1 MNQDFMNVNSWKEE
15 DKNEDVEIDLV
26 EIWQVIKKQFGLL
39 VIIVILCA
47 VLAGVISKFFIAPKY
62 TSSSTIF
69 LTPSISESG
78 VVDFTSQNSNE
89 KLVNNVMALLVQD
102 NILSEVAKQT
112 GMESVEDLR
121 NQIKVSNDTNTTLVK
136 VEATTLDPKLSKNIV
151 NSMVNIFIDTMQENL
166 NLKNIEIVDKAKL
179 SYEPSGPNIKKNI
192 LIGAAAGFVID
203 ALIVVLK
210 VLTNTKLKSKEEAEK
225 YLKLPVFCELP
236 VIKD

>member
-1 MNQDFMNVNSWKEE
+1 MNQDFMNVNSWQEE

-39 VIIVILCA
+39 VVIVILCA
-47 VLAGVISKFFIAPKY
+47 ILAGVISKFFIAPKY

-112 GMESVEDLR
+112 GMESIEELR
-121 NQIKVSNDTNTTLVK
+121 NQIEVSNDTNTTLVK

-210 VLTNTKLKSKEEAEK
+210 VLTNTRLKSKEEAEK
-225 YLKLPVFCELP
+225 YLNLPVFCELP

>member
-39 VIIVILCA
+39 VVIVILCA
-47 VLAGVISKFFIAPKY
+47 ILAGVISKFFIAPKY

-69 LTPSISESG
+69 LTPSISETG
-78 VVDFTSQNSNE
+78 VVDYTSQNSNE

-151 NSMVNIFIDTMQENL
+151 NSTVNVFIDTMQENL

-179 SYEPSGPNIKKNI
+179 SYEPSGPNVKKNI
-192 LIGAAAGFVID
+192 LMGAAAGFVMD

>member
-69 LTPSISESG
+69 LTPSISETG
-78 VVDFTSQNSNE
+78 VVDYTSQNSNE

-151 NSMVNIFIDTMQENL
+151 NSTVNVFIDTMQENL

-179 SYEPSGPNIKKNI
+179 SYEPSGPNVKKNI
-192 LIGAAAGFVID
+192 LMGAAAGFVID

-225 YLKLPVFCELP
+225 YLKLPVVCELP

>member
-26 EIWQVIKKQFGLL
+26 EIWQVIRKQFGLL
-39 VIIVILCA
+39 VVIVILCA
-47 VLAGVISKFFIAPKY
+47 ILAGVISKFFIAPKY

-112 GMESVEDLR
+112 GMESIEELR
-121 NQIKVSNDTNTTLVK
+121 NQIEVSNDTNTTLVK

-151 NSMVNIFIDTMQENL
+151 NSMVSVFIDTMQENL

-179 SYEPSGPNIKKNI
+179 SYEPSGPDIKKNI

-210 VLTNTKLKSKEEAEK
+210 VLTNTRLKSKEEAEK
-225 YLKLPVFCELP
+225 YLNLPVFCELP

>member
-78 VVDFTSQNSNE
+78 VVDYTSQNSNE

-151 NSMVNIFIDTMQENL
+151 NSTVNVFIDTMQENL

-179 SYEPSGPNIKKNI
+179 SYEPSGPNVKKNI
-192 LIGAAAGFVID
+192 LMGAAAGFVID

>member
-47 VLAGVISKFFIAPKY
+47 VLADVISKFFIAPKY

-69 LTPSISESG
+69 LTPSISETG
-78 VVDFTSQNSNE
+78 VVDYTSQNSNE

-151 NSMVNIFIDTMQENL
+151 NSTVNVFIDTMQENL

-179 SYEPSGPNIKKNI
+179 SYEPSGPNVKKNI
-192 LIGAAAGFVID
+192 LMGAAAGFVID

>member
-1 MNQDFMNVNSWKEE
+1 MNQDFMNVNSWQEE

-39 VIIVILCA
+39 VVIVILCA
-47 VLAGVISKFFIAPKY
+47 ILAGVISKFFIAPKY

-78 VVDFTSQNSNE
+78 VVDYTSQTSNE

-112 GMESVEDLR
+112 GMESVEELR
-121 NQIKVSNDTNTTLVK
+121 DQIEVSNDTNTTLVK

-151 NSMVNIFIDTMQENL
+151 NSTVNVFIDTMQENL

-179 SYEPSGPNIKKNI
+179 SYEPSGPNVKKNI
-192 LIGAAAGFVID
+192 LMGAAAGFVID

-210 VLTNTKLKSKEEAEK
+210 VLTNTRLKSKEEAEK
-225 YLKLPVFCELP
+225 YLNLPVFCELP

>member
-39 VIIVILCA
+39 VVIVILCA
-47 VLAGVISKFFIAPKY
+47 ILAGVISKFFIAPKY

-69 LTPSISESG
+69 LTPSISETG
-78 VVDFTSQNSNE
+78 VVDYTSQNSNE

-151 NSMVNIFIDTMQENL
+151 NSTVNVFIDTMQENL

-210 VLTNTKLKSKEEAEK
+210 VLTNTRLKSKEEAEK
-225 YLKLPVFCELP
+225 YLNLPVFCELP

>member
-1 MNQDFMNVNSWKEE
+1 MNQDFMNVNSWQEE

-39 VIIVILCA
+39 VVIVILCA
-47 VLAGVISKFFIAPKY
+47 ILAGVISKFFIAPKY

-78 VVDFTSQNSNE
+78 VVDYTSQTSNE

-151 NSMVNIFIDTMQENL
+151 NSMVNVFIDTMQENL

-179 SYEPSGPNIKKNI
+179 SYEPSGPNVKKNI
-192 LIGAAAGFVID
+192 LMGAAAGFVID

>member
-39 VIIVILCA
+39 VVIVILCA
-47 VLAGVISKFFIAPKY
+47 ILAGVISKFFIAPKY

-69 LTPSISESG
+69 LTPSISETG
-78 VVDFTSQNSNE
+78 VVDYTSQNSNE

-151 NSMVNIFIDTMQENL
+151 NSTVNVFIDTMQENL

-179 SYEPSGPNIKKNI
+179 SYEPSGPNVKKNI

>member
-1 MNQDFMNVNSWKEE
+1 MNQDFMNVNSWQEE

-39 VIIVILCA
+39 VVIVILCA
-47 VLAGVISKFFIAPKY
+47 ILAGVISKFFIAPKY

-112 GMESVEDLR
+112 GMESIEELR
-121 NQIKVSNDTNTTLVK
+121 NQIEVSNDTNTTLVK

-166 NLKNIEIVDKAKL
+166 NLKNIEIMDKAIL
-179 SYEPSGPNIKKNI
+179 SYEPSVHNIKKNI

-210 VLTNTKLKSKEEAEK
+210 VLTNTRLKSKEEAEK
-225 YLKLPVFCELP
+225 YLNLPVFCELP

>member
-1 MNQDFMNVNSWKEE
+1 MNQDFMNVNSWQEE

-39 VIIVILCA
+39 VVIVILCA
-47 VLAGVISKFFIAPKY
+47 ILAGVISKFFIAPKY

-69 LTPSISESG
+69 LTPSISETG

-112 GMESVEDLR
+112 GMESIEELR
-121 NQIKVSNDTNTTLVK
+121 NQIEVSNDTNTTLVK

-151 NSMVNIFIDTMQENL
+151 NSMVSVFIDTMQENL

-179 SYEPSGPNIKKNI
+179 SYEPSGPDVKKNI

-210 VLTNTKLKSKEEAEK
+210 VLTNTRLKSKEEAEK
-225 YLKLPVFCELP
+225 YLNLPVFCELP

>member
-1 MNQDFMNVNSWKEE
+1 MNQDFMNVNSWQEE

-39 VIIVILCA
+39 VVIVILCA
-47 VLAGVISKFFIAPKY
+47 ILAGVISKFFIAPKY

-69 LTPSISESG
+69 LTPSISETG
-78 VVDFTSQNSNE
+78 VVDYTSQNSNE

-151 NSMVNIFIDTMQENL
+151 NSTVNVFIDTMQENL

-179 SYEPSGPNIKKNI
+179 SYEPSGPNVKKNI
-192 LIGAAAGFVID
+192 LMGAAAGFVID

>member
-1 MNQDFMNVNSWKEE
+1 MNQDFINVNSWQEE

-39 VIIVILCA
+39 VVIVILCA
-47 VLAGVISKFFIAPKY
+47 ILAGVISKFFIAPKY

-112 GMESVEDLR
+112 GMESIEELR
-121 NQIKVSNDTNTTLVK
+121 DQIEVSNDTNTTLVK

-179 SYEPSGPNIKKNI
+179 SYEPSGPNVKKNI

-210 VLTNTKLKSKEEAEK
+210 VLTNTRLKSKEEAEK
-225 YLKLPVFCELP
+225 YLNLPVFCELP

>member
-39 VIIVILCA
+39 VVIVILCA
-47 VLAGVISKFFIAPKY
+47 ILAGVISKFFIAPKY

-112 GMESVEDLR
+112 GMESIEELR
-121 NQIKVSNDTNTTLVK
+121 DQIEVSNDTNTTLVK

-210 VLTNTKLKSKEEAEK
+210 VLTNTRLKSKEEAEK
-225 YLKLPVFCELP
+225 YLNLPVFCELP

>member
-1 MNQDFMNVNSWKEE
+1 MNQDFMNVNSWQEE

-26 EIWQVIKKQFGLL
+26 EIWQVIKKHFGLL

-69 LTPSISESG
+69 LTPSISETG
-78 VVDFTSQNSNE
+78 VVDYTSQNSNE

-151 NSMVNIFIDTMQENL
+151 NSTVNVFIDTMQENL

-179 SYEPSGPNIKKNI
+179 SYEPSGPNVKKNI
-192 LIGAAAGFVID
+192 LMGAAAGFVMD

>member
-69 LTPSISESG
+69 LTPSISETG
-78 VVDFTSQNSNE
+78 VVDYTSQNSNE

-151 NSMVNIFIDTMQENL
+151 NSMVNVFIDTMQENL

-179 SYEPSGPNIKKNI
+179 SYEPSGPNVKKNI
-192 LIGAAAGFVID
+192 LMGAAAGFVMD

>member
-1 MNQDFMNVNSWKEE
+1 MNQDFMNVNSWQEE

-39 VIIVILCA
+39 VVIVILCA
-47 VLAGVISKFFIAPKY
+47 ILAGVISKFFIAPKY

-78 VVDFTSQNSNE
+78 VVDYTSQTSNE

-112 GMESVEDLR
+112 GMESIEELR
-121 NQIKVSNDTNTTLVK
+121 DQIEVSNDTNTTLVK

-151 NSMVNIFIDTMQENL
+151 NSMVNVFIDTMQENL

-179 SYEPSGPNIKKNI
+179 SYEPSGPNVKKNI

>member
-1 MNQDFMNVNSWKEE
+1 MNQDFMNVNSWQEE

-39 VIIVILCA
+39 VVIVILCA
-47 VLAGVISKFFIAPKY
+47 ILAGVISKFFIAPKY

-69 LTPSISESG
+69 LTPSISETG
-78 VVDFTSQNSNE
+78 VVDYTSQNSNE

-112 GMESVEDLR
+112 GMESVEYLR

-179 SYEPSGPNIKKNI
+179 SYEPSGPNVKKNI

-210 VLTNTKLKSKEEAEK
+210 VLTNTRLKSKEEAEK
-225 YLKLPVFCELP
+225 YLNLPVFCELP

>member
-1 MNQDFMNVNSWKEE
+1 MNQDFMNVNSWQEE

-39 VIIVILCA
+39 VVIVILCA
-47 VLAGVISKFFIAPKY
+47 ILAGVISKFFIAPKY

-112 GMESVEDLR
+112 GMESIEELR

-151 NSMVNIFIDTMQENL
+151 NSMVNVFIDTMQENL

-179 SYEPSGPNIKKNI
+179 SYEPSGPNVQKNI

-210 VLTNTKLKSKEEAEK
+210 VLTNTRLKSKEEAEK
-225 YLKLPVFCELP
+225 YLNLPVFCELP

>member
-69 LTPSISESG
+69 LTPSISETG
-78 VVDFTSQNSNE
+78 VVDYTSQNSNE

-151 NSMVNIFIDTMQENL
+151 NSTVNVFIDTMQENL

-179 SYEPSGPNIKKNI
+179 SYEPSGPNVKKNI
-192 LIGAAAGFVID
+192 LMGAAAGFVMD

-225 YLKLPVFCELP
+225 YLKLPVFYELP

>member
-69 LTPSISESG
+69 LTPSISETG
-78 VVDFTSQNSNE
+78 VVDYTSQNSNE

-151 NSMVNIFIDTMQENL
+151 NSTVNVFIDTMQENL

-210 VLTNTKLKSKEEAEK
+210 VLTNTRLKSKEEAEK
-225 YLKLPVFCELP
+225 YLNLPVFCELP

>member
-1 MNQDFMNVNSWKEE
+1 MNQDFMNVNSWQEE

-112 GMESVEDLR
+112 GMESIEELR
-121 NQIKVSNDTNTTLVK
+121 NQIEVSNDTNTTLVK

-151 NSMVNIFIDTMQENL
+151 NSMVSVFIDTMQENL

-179 SYEPSGPNIKKNI
+179 SYEPSGPDIKKNI

-210 VLTNTKLKSKEEAEK
+210 VLTNTRLKSKEEAEK
-225 YLKLPVFCELP
+225 YLNLPVFCELP

>member
-151 NSMVNIFIDTMQENL
+151 NSTVNVFIDTMQENL

-179 SYEPSGPNIKKNI
+179 SYEPSGPNVKKNI
-192 LIGAAAGFVID
+192 LMGAAAGFVMD

-210 VLTNTKLKSKEEAEK
+210 VLTNTKLKSKEEVEK

>member
-1 MNQDFMNVNSWKEE
+1 MNQDFMNVNSWQEE

-39 VIIVILCA
+39 VVIVILCA
-47 VLAGVISKFFIAPKY
+47 ILAGVISKFFIAPKY

-112 GMESVEDLR
+112 GMESIEELR
-121 NQIKVSNDTNTTLVK
+121 DQIEVSNDTNTTLVK

-179 SYEPSGPNIKKNI
+179 SYEPSGPNVKKNI

-210 VLTNTKLKSKEEAEK
+210 VLTNTRLKSKEEAEK
-225 YLKLPVFCELP
+225 YLNLPVFCELP

>member
-1 MNQDFMNVNSWKEE
+1 MNQDFMNVNSWQEE

-39 VIIVILCA
+39 VVIVILCA
-47 VLAGVISKFFIAPKY
+47 ILAGVISKFFIAPKY

-69 LTPSISESG
+69 LTPSISETG
-78 VVDFTSQNSNE
+78 VVDYTSQNSNE

-112 GMESVEDLR
+112 GMESVEELR
-121 NQIKVSNDTNTTLVK
+121 DQIEVSNDTNTTLVK

-151 NSMVNIFIDTMQENL
+151 NSMVNVFIDTMQENL

-179 SYEPSGPNIKKNI
+179 SYEPSGPNVKKNI

-210 VLTNTKLKSKEEAEK
+210 VLTNTRLKSKEEAEK
-225 YLKLPVFCELP
+225 YLNLPVFCELP

>member
-39 VIIVILCA
+39 VVIVILCA
-47 VLAGVISKFFIAPKY
+47 ILAGVISKFFIAPKY

-69 LTPSISESG
+69 LTPSISETG
-78 VVDFTSQNSNE
+78 VVDYTSQNSNE

-136 VEATTLDPKLSKNIV
+136 VEATTLDPKLSKNKV
-151 NSMVNIFIDTMQENL
+151 NSTVNVFIDTMQENL

-179 SYEPSGPNIKKNI
+179 SYEPSGPNVKKNI
-192 LIGAAAGFVID
+192 LMGAAAGFVMD

>member
-1 MNQDFMNVNSWKEE
+1 MNQDFMNVNSWQEE

-39 VIIVILCA
+39 VVIVILCA
-47 VLAGVISKFFIAPKY
+47 ILAGVISKFFIAPKY

-69 LTPSISESG
+69 LTPSISETG
-78 VVDFTSQNSNE
+78 VVDYTSQNSNE

-179 SYEPSGPNIKKNI
+179 SYEPSGPNVKKNI

-210 VLTNTKLKSKEEAEK
+210 VLTNTRLKSKEEAEK
-225 YLKLPVFCELP
+225 YLNLPVFCELP

>member
-1 MNQDFMNVNSWKEE
+1 MNQDFMNVNSWQEE

-39 VIIVILCA
+39 VVIVILCA
-47 VLAGVISKFFIAPKY
+47 ILAGVISKFFIAPKY

-112 GMESVEDLR
+112 GMESIEELR
-121 NQIKVSNDTNTTLVK
+121 NQIEVSNDTNTTLVK

-151 NSMVNIFIDTMQENL
+151 NSMVSVFIDTMQENL

-179 SYEPSGPNIKKNI
+179 SYEPSGPDVKKNI

-225 YLKLPVFCELP
+225 YLNLPVFCELP

>member
-1 MNQDFMNVNSWKEE
+1 MNQDFMNVNSWQEE

-39 VIIVILCA
+39 VVIVILCA
-47 VLAGVISKFFIAPKY
+47 ILAGVISKFFIAPKY

-112 GMESVEDLR
+112 GMESIEELR
-121 NQIKVSNDTNTTLVK
+121 NQIEVSNDTNTTLVK

-151 NSMVNIFIDTMQENL
+151 NSMVNVFIDTMQENL

-210 VLTNTKLKSKEEAEK
+210 VLTNTRLKSKEEAEK
-225 YLKLPVFCELP
+225 YLNLPVFCELP

>member
-1 MNQDFMNVNSWKEE
+1 MNQDFMNVNSWQEE

-39 VIIVILCA
+39 VVIVILCA
-47 VLAGVISKFFIAPKY
+47 ILAGVISKFFIAPKY

-69 LTPSISESG
+69 LTPSISETG
-78 VVDFTSQNSNE
+78 VVDYTSQNSNE

-151 NSMVNIFIDTMQENL
+151 NSTVNVFIDTMQENL

-179 SYEPSGPNIKKNI
+179 SYEPSGPNVKKNI

-210 VLTNTKLKSKEEAEK
+210 VLTNTRLKSKEEAEK
-225 YLKLPVFCELP
+225 YLNLPVFCELP

>member
-1 MNQDFMNVNSWKEE
+1 MNQDFMNVNSWQEE

-39 VIIVILCA
+39 VVIVILCA
-47 VLAGVISKFFIAPKY
+47 ILAGVISKFFIAPKY

-69 LTPSISESG
+69 LTPSISETG
-78 VVDFTSQNSNE
+78 VVDYTSQNSNE

-151 NSMVNIFIDTMQENL
+151 NSMVSVFIDTMQENL

-179 SYEPSGPNIKKNI
+179 SYEPSGPNVKKNI

-210 VLTNTKLKSKEEAEK
+210 VLTNTRLKSKEEAEK
-225 YLKLPVFCELP
+225 YLNLPVFCELP

>member
-1 MNQDFMNVNSWKEE
+1 MNQDFMNVNSWQEE

-39 VIIVILCA
+39 VVIVILCA
-47 VLAGVISKFFIAPKY
+47 ILAGVISKFFIAPKY

-112 GMESVEDLR
+112 GMESIEELR
-121 NQIKVSNDTNTTLVK
+121 DQIEVSNDTNTTLVK

-151 NSMVNIFIDTMQENL
+151 NSMVNVFIDTMQENL

>member
-1 MNQDFMNVNSWKEE
+1 MNQDFMNVNSWQEE

-39 VIIVILCA
+39 VVIVILCA
-47 VLAGVISKFFIAPKY
+47 ILAGVISKFFIAPKY

-112 GMESVEDLR
+112 GMESIEELR
-121 NQIKVSNDTNTTLVK
+121 DQIEVSNDTNTTLVK

-192 LIGAAAGFVID
+192 LIGAVAGFVID

-210 VLTNTKLKSKEEAEK
+210 VLTNTRLKSKEEAEK
-225 YLKLPVFCELP
+225 YLNLPVFCELP

>member
-1 MNQDFMNVNSWKEE
+1 MNQDFMNLNSWQEE

-47 VLAGVISKFFIAPKY
+47 ILAGVISKFFIAPKY

-69 LTPSISESG
+69 LTPSISETG
-78 VVDFTSQNSNE
+78 VVDYTSQNSNE

-151 NSMVNIFIDTMQENL
+151 NSTVNVFIDTMQENL

-179 SYEPSGPNIKKNI
+179 SYEPSGPNVKKNI
-192 LIGAAAGFVID
+192 LMGAAAGFVID

>member
-69 LTPSISESG
+69 LTPSISETG
-78 VVDFTSQNSNE
+78 VVDYTSQNSNE

-151 NSMVNIFIDTMQENL
+151 NSTVNVFIDTMQENL

-179 SYEPSGPNIKKNI
+179 SYEPSGPNVKKNI
-192 LIGAAAGFVID
+192 LMGAAAGFVID

-210 VLTNTKLKSKEEAEK
+210 VLTNTRLKSKEEAEK
-225 YLKLPVFCELP
+225 YLNLPVFCELP

>member
-78 VVDFTSQNSNE
+78 VVDYTSQNSNE

-151 NSMVNIFIDTMQENL
+151 NSTVNVFIDTMQENL

-210 VLTNTKLKSKEEAEK
+210 VLTNTRLKSKEEAEK
-225 YLKLPVFCELP
+225 YLNLPVFCELP

>member
-1 MNQDFMNVNSWKEE
+1 MNQDFMNVNSWQEE

-39 VIIVILCA
+39 VVIVILCA
-47 VLAGVISKFFIAPKY
+47 ILAGVISKFFIAPKY

-112 GMESVEDLR
+112 GMESIEELR
-121 NQIKVSNDTNTTLVK
+121 DQIEVSNDTNTTLVK

-192 LIGAAAGFVID
+192 LIGAAAGFVMD

-210 VLTNTKLKSKEEAEK
+210 VLTNTRLKSKEEAEK
-225 YLKLPVFCELP
+225 YLNLPVFCELP